1 MQRRK
6 LNYRPTW
13 NFTDK
18 KDGINITSNFYPV
31 VSAIA
36 IVDEKT
42 NTELVVMNDRSQAGS
57 VIKDSRI
64 ELMMNRRTLR
74 DDSRGVVEKID
85 ETYYQWDPIV
95 YHLFK
100 GTAWERDIIFEKKGK
115 VGIAVTATYYV

>member
-36 IVDEKT
+36 IVDE
-42 NTELVVMNDRSQAGS
+42 
-57 VIKDSRI
+57 
-64 ELMMNRRTLR
+64 
-74 DDSRGVVEKID
+74 
-85 ETYYQWDPIV
+85 
-95 YHLFK
+95 
-100 GTAWERDIIFEKKGK
+100 
-115 VGIAVTATYYV
+115 